1 MIRGRKVIRL
11 FLFYAKIEC
20 FYHKDTKVT
29 KKPCVLH
36 AFVFDAFLNCRKGED
51 MLKGRTRIF
60 VLIVPVVL
68 FLLAGIFA
76 QTVLYSNKAGKV
88 CASGY
93 NIHSQSGYTSLP
105 KQDEVYL
112 SDKLLK
118 SEIIQ
123 KTQRLQMPFIAN
135 EGQIDEQVG
144 FYAKTFGGTVFVTK
158 DGEIVYSLPQA
169 PVKKDACRTK
179 GDRLCISD

>member
-1 MIRGRKVIRL
+1 
-11 FLFYAKIEC
+11 
-20 FYHKDTKVT
+20 
-29 KKPCVLH
+29 
-36 AFVFDAFLNCRKGED
+36 

-68 FLLAGIFA
+68 FLLAGILA